1 MAEKQNEMMVKKLDE
16 NTKTNIMMKKSPSVK
31 KMDEKTTLQTKIIE
45 SQTPGSSLS
54 NHQEPLRDSLILF
67 KFFSNNDDDDD
78 NELAN
83 TFSPPYAHVQP
94 TSKTPIM
101 DRNPMFSGLIN
112 NFIKTIL
119 PVKRQIINND
129 DVYNNVDVDDD
140 DDNHSIDHSIDDDHH
155 HHDSDGHPSLRD
167 RLTFIL
173 FKLPTKQ
180 QPKINPLQRLRH
192 QNQSTQ
198 TTAPFMHITKLPKM
212 MKQPFF
218 PFHRRT
224 TSSSTTTED
233 NNANQRLNQMHYEL
247 NQIRRQQL
255 RLLRRIGRL
264 IRDFEQT
271 N

>member
-119 PVKRQIINND
+119 P
-129 DVYNNVDVDDD
+129 
-140 DDNHSIDHSIDDDHH
+140 
-155 HHDSDGHPSLRD
+155 
-167 RLTFIL
+167 
-173 FKLPTKQ
+173 LPTKQ

-224 TSSSTTTED
+224 TSSTTTTED